1 MSDHKSS
8 ACGLTT
14 DRAFL
19 CRRFQRTEVSQRSR
33 CKMLRLPNKCILKY
47 FVWPC
52 VRFVLRVWIEIHKQ
66 RKYLKRRIRESEEA
80 TVRVIS
86 LIDIAVNIRQGGT
99 DEAGQTSVLI
109 HDNSISTRQKI
120 ANYTFAQTMVSHNQN
135 VGIGM
140 SSSRNWTDECPSLKT
155 ESRWINP
162 VTVVLFARAG
172 CNLGGISCGV
182 FIGRFGGR
190 FVFVRCNS
198 TS

>member
-1 MSDHKSS
+1 M
-8 ACGLTT
+8 
-14 DRAFL
+14 R
-19 CRRFQRTEVSQRSR
+19 
-33 CKMLRLPNKCILKY
+33 
-47 FVWPC
+47 
-52 VRFVLRVWIEIHKQ
+52 VR
-66 RKYLKRRIRESEEA
+66 EEA

-86 LIDIAVNIRQGGT
+86 IVDNAAVNIRQGDT
-99 DEAGQTSVLI
+99 DEAGQTSALI

-120 ANYTFAQTMVSHNQN
+120 ANYTFAQTMVSNNQD

-140 SSSRNWTDECPSLKT
+140 SSSRNCNACPNLKT
-155 ESRWINP
+155 ESSWINP
-162 VTVVLFARAG
+162 VTVVLLARAG